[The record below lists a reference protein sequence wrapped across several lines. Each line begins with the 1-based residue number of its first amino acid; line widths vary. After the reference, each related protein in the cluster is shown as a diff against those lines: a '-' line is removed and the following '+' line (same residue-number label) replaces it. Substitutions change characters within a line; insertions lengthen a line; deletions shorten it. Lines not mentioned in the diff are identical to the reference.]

1 MDSFNAYAQRARDYA
16 SKAKDALSNPDAQKW
31 FLVSVAIPAALFVI
45 LSPGLLLNLPA
56 NSEEFCKKQ
65 VPLPASSLASSA
77 AFAGSCKDGIYV
89 CSTAELAAGSG
100 ATCPLQKAQVLPIC
114 KKQKECRQYG
124 ASGYTGY
131 GSIVLHA
138 FVFVLLAYLIN
149 MGLRRGG
156 ITA

>member
-56 NSEEFCKKQ
+56 NSEAFCSKQ
-65 VPLPASSLASSA
+65 VPLPASSLASGT
-77 AFAGSCKDGIYV
+77 AFAGSCKDGIYA
-89 CSTAELAAGSG
+89 CSTTEAA
-100 ATCPLQKAQVLPIC
+100 ATSTCTLQKAQVLPIC